1 MGGSIA
7 PDNRELLEH
16 IARYL
21 LRAPVSLERMWYNP
35 EAGTI
40 TIRPLAGEGNAPV
53 ELEAL
58 DFISRL
64 VLHIPDV
71 RERQVTYYG
80 SYANASRL
88 RRLKRASCGA
98 NVGFV
103 PLSEL
108 EEPTP
113 FEMQRKIR
121 WAQLIK
127 QVWLEDPLL
136 CPECKGEM
144 RIISFITDP
153 PVVDKILRHI
163 QWHPGDPLIPYI
175 RPPPEMLK
183 VAESSLN
190 S

>member
-1 MGGSIA
+1 M
-7 PDNRELLEH
+7 
-16 IARYL
+16 
-21 LRAPVSLERMWYNP
+21 
-35 EAGTI
+35 
-40 TIRPLAGEGNAPV
+40 
-53 ELEAL
+53 
-58 DFISRL
+58 
-64 VLHIPDV
+64 

-80 SYANASRL
+80 AYANASRY
-88 RRLKRASCGA
+88 RRQKRASSGA

-113 FEMQRKIR
+113 FEMRRRIR

-127 QVWLEDPLL
+127 KVWLEDPLL

-153 PVVDKILRHI
+153 PVVDKILQHI
-163 QWHPGDPLIPYI
+163 EWHPGEPLIPCI